1 MLLCLAAHRAVCVEG
16 GRGDALLARRRSRV
30 GDGGLSVSPWLVGRF
45 LALFHHP

>member
-30 GDGGLSVSPWLVGRF
+30 GDGGLSVFTMVGCF